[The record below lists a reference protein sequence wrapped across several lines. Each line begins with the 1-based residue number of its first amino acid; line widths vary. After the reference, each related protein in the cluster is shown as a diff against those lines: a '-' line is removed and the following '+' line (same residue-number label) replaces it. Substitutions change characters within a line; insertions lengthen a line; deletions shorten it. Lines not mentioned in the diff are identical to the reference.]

1 MPQMKSTGFHQVHYK
16 STHISV
22 PYIKVRG
29 MSVFFSSS
37 SIHERCNMG
46 HSLFSPVAGLSID
59 SDFKEYISAIRV
71 N

>member
-1 MPQMKSTGFHQVHYK
+1 MESTGFHQAHYK
-16 STHISV
+16 VHTSIV

-29 MSVFFSSS
+29 MS
-37 SIHERCNMG
+37 I
-46 HSLFSPVAGLSID
+46 FSPVAPYTKDECLSID